1 MIIFWI
7 IQKPYHVH
15 ITCWNVSG
23 RKLPTAYTSQQL
35 LGGWGQRRY
44 IFPFFLHTKNT
55 EKYGYINPHTS
66 HVDTRFHVRNLCP
79 KCPKSWTF
87 WDLKSRVLRCPK
99 SYFSDISGKVRKSGN
114 LRKSWILP
122 KIGKIAKI
130 RKISKKSTFWH
141 FEGYPTQTAK
151 ILSGSKNLENLDFS
165 GKVRFPEFCVPTR
178 FFAISGSRKKVRKFR
193 NFRPSKNRKKVS
205 NYRGKRRSQMA
216 VVLHFRRQK
225 KCHFSRFFEGKGKK
239 CTFFGNFDGFC
250 D

>member
-44 IFPFFLHTKNT
+44 IFPFFLSTKNT
-55 EKYGYINPHTS
+55 EKYGYIPTHTS

-151 ILSGSKNLENLDFS
+151 ILSGSQNLQNPDFS
-165 GKVRFPEFCVPTR
+165 GKVRFLEFSVRTR
-178 FFAISGSRKKVRKFR
+178 FFAISGSPKKVRKFR
-193 NFRPSKNRKKVS
+193 NFRPQKNRKKSAVH
-205 NYRGKRRSQMA
+205 RGDRRSLQA
-216 VVLHFRRQK
+216 VVLPFRR
-225 KCHFSRFFEGKGKK
+225 
-239 CTFFGNFDGFC
+239 
-250 D
+250 